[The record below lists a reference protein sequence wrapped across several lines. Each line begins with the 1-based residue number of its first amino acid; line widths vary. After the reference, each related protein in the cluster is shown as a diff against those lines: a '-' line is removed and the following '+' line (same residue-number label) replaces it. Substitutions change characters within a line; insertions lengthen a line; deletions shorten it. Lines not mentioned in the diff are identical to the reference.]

1 MPHTHSS
8 GGAQKCPSRLKEG
21 KVTKQMKAIATSNKL
36 KEIFIYFKIYIISKV
51 KTEKVRY
58 GRRTKERIRNKIKNH
73 FRHEAWITIHARG
86 NR

>member
-8 GGAQKCPSRLKEG
+8 GGAQKRPSRLKEG

-51 KTEKVRY
+51 KTDILRE
-58 GRRTKERIRNKIKNH
+58 G
-73 FRHEAWITIHARG
+73 AG
-86 NR
+86 L